1 MIQSLILEYFFEN
14 IISSIFDFFIFVHT
28 FQWISSCFFKYR
40 FSSRKSQSQQKL
52 AKKITR
58 FTIQFRSKNL
68 TRFTNLNL
76 LVNENKNLQ
85 IF

>member
-14 IISSIFDFFIFVHT
+14 IISSIFDFFILVNT

-40 FSSRKSQSQQKL
+40 FSSRNSQSKQKL
-52 AKKITR
+52 AKKITH
-58 FTIQFRSKNL
+58 FTTQFRSKNL
-68 TRFTNLNL
+68 TRFRNLNL
-76 LVNENKNLQ
+76 LVNENTGLQ